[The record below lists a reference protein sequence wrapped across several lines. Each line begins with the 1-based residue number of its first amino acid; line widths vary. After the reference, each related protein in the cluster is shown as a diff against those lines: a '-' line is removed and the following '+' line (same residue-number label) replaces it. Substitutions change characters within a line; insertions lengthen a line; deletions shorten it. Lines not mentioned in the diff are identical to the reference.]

1 MSEQKKPR
9 VLGMPKTTW
18 TTGEE
23 GNHLWPVSSMVRGEE
38 TNSFQ
43 PSGYS
48 SSDYGSESMNVPE
61 DSGTHP
67 ITQDRLRSS
76 ATTLELAE
84 EGNPVWNP
92 IIVDHAKATAGRKSG
107 TKPPRCGS
115 LPPSVDDGGI
125 GVFEKPYTEDNQNRS
140 RFYSYRLHQ
149 GSDE

>member
-1 MSEQKKPR
+1 MSDQKKPR

-48 SSDYGSESMNVPE
+48 SSDYGSESLNVPE
-61 DSGTHP
+61 TP
-67 ITQDRLRSS
+67 TVQDRLRSS

-92 IIVDHAKATAGRKSG
+92 IIVDHHRHPATKNQKDRE
-107 TKPPRCGS
+107 TKPRCGS

-125 GVFEKPYTEDNQNRS
+125 GVFEKPYTEDTSNRS
-140 RFYSYRLHQ
+140 RFYSYRHHQ